1 MAYGSTREEIVH
13 LLQRGPSTVEEVAS
27 ATGLTPNAVRSH
39 LATLGRDALVER
51 AGFRK
56 GLGRPAR
63 LYRLTQK
70 ALNEL
75 SAAHRPFL
83 AALIRILAQEFPA
96 ERVREL
102 LVATGRSLAPPLP
115 PHADKDARRKAALA
129 ALRGLGA
136 DVEAVEEDG
145 SLVIRGYACPLGD
158 AVRTCSDVCRAVG
171 ALLEDVLCRPVEAEC
186 QREGRPAC
194 RFRARA

>member
-13 LLQRGPSTVEEVAS
+13 LLQRGPSTVEEVAGS
-27 ATGLTPNAVRSH
+27 AGLTPNAVRSH
-39 LATLGRDALVER
+39 LATLGRDGLVER
-51 AGFRK
+51 TGFRR
-56 GLGRPAR
+56 GPGRPAR

-75 SAAHRPFL
+75 SEAHRPFL
-83 AALIRILAQEFPA
+83 AALVRVLAQQLSP

-115 PHADKDARRKAALA
+115 PEADADARMKAALA

-136 DVEAVEEDG
+136 DVEKIEDAG
-145 SLVIRGYACPLGD
+145 ALVIKGYACPLAD
-158 AVRTCSDVCRAVG
+158 AVRSCPDVCHAVG
-171 ALLEDVLCRPVEAEC
+171 ALLEDVLHRKVESECRHD
-186 QREGRPAC
+186 GRPAC
-194 RFRARA
+194 SFRVR